1 MIPIDFN
8 SVYEALKKQ
17 GLFAMFLGLIIF
29 VQYKNN
35 EDTKANNLKELTEMR
50 QENKEQQAQ
59 IKKQF
64 EDRISDLEQRLLDCE
79 KQRNEE
85 IIRRIERSVRK

>member
-1 MIPIDFN
+1 
-8 SVYEALKKQ
+8 
-17 GLFAMFLGLIIF
+17 
-29 VQYKNN
+29 
-35 EDTKANNLKELTEMR
+35 MR